1 MMMIEFKDSSV
12 QRRLSAHVASL
23 STVTVTQADLKEAD
37 LNPRLRFDPEAK
49 EPSSLLTPSPSYL

>member
-12 QRRLSAHVASL
+12 QRRLPAHVASL
-23 STVTVTQADLKEAD
+23 STVTVTADLKEAD

-49 EPSSLLTPSPSYL
+49 EPSSLLTPSPSHL